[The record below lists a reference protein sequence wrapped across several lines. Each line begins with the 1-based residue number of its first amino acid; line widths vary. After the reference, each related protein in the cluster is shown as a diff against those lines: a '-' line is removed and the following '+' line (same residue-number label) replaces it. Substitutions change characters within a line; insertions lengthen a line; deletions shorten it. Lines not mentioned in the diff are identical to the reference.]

1 MMPRRSP
8 FVAALV
14 VAALGVGASAAD
26 AQQPILP
33 GGVPVGGV
41 AQNGQAVAGPCGQP
55 VGSFQGI
62 GRAAGIDTFTCL
74 GAGLSFVGPAVG
86 QVSSVVGPTIISP
99 GFIGTTIVTSGN
111 VGIP

>member
-41 AQNGQAVAGPCGQP
+41 AQNGQSAAGPCGQS
-55 VGSFQGI
+55 VGSFQGM
-62 GRAAGIDTFTCL
+62 GRAGGIDAFTCQ

-86 QVSSVVGPTIISP
+86 QVSSVVGPTIMSP